1 MSTERFTVYRSPEG
15 KGYLLN
21 IQAEAMSHFN
31 TRVVV
36 PLLPLEDAPKPASRL
51 NPQFEIDG
59 KPYSMVTQYLGTVPV
74 KLLKHPVFRADA
86 RRDEIVEAVD
96 LLLQGF

>member
-1 MSTERFTVYRSPEG
+1 MNGERFTVYRSPEG

-36 PLLPLEDAPKPASRL
+36 PPLPP
-51 NPQFEIDG
+51 
-59 KPYSMVTQYLGTVPV
+59 
-74 KLLKHPVFRADA
+74 
-86 RRDEIVEAVD
+86 
-96 LLLQGF
+96 

>member
-1 MSTERFTVYRSPEG
+1 MSGERFTVYRSPEG

-36 PLLPLEDAPKPASRL
+36 PLPAVKRL
-51 NPQFEIDG
+51 
-59 KPYSMVTQYLGTVPV
+59 
-74 KLLKHPVFRADA
+74 
-86 RRDEIVEAVD
+86 
-96 LLLQGF
+96 